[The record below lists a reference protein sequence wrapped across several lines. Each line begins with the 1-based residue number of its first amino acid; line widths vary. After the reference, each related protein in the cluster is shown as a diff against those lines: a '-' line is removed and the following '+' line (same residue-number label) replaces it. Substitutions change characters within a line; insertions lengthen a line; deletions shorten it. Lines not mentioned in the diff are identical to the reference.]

1 MTAAGTHSKNL
12 HHDGLHRAIL
22 AAWRIEQPRLI
33 TSLARMLRDVPLA
46 EDLTQEALIAA
57 LEHWPVT
64 GIPEKPGAWLMAS
77 AKNRALD
84 HLRRKQMLARNHD
97 VIAAALAE
105 EQEAMPDFDTAF
117 DDDIGDEMLRLIFT
131 ACHPL
136 LSREARAALALRMVC
151 GLTTEEI
158 ARAFLQPPA
167 TVAQRIVRAKRALST
182 SGLAYETP
190 RGEEL
195 SARLASVL
203 EVVYLIFNEGYTAA
217 RGEDWLRP
225 QLCNEALRLGRVLTA
240 IAPHEPEAF
249 GLLAL
254 TELYASRTT
263 ARTDAEG
270 EPILLLEQ
278 NRALWDQ
285 LQIRRGM
292 LALARARELGG
303 AQVLGGVMGN
313 YALQAAI
320 IACHAGTAT
329 AGETDWPRIAVLYA
343 ELAALKASPIVEL
356 NRAVAVGVAE
366 GPQAALVIVDRLAD
380 EPALKNYHLL
390 PTVRGDLLSKLGRY
404 EEARAA
410 FDTAAALTSNKREHD
425 LLKRRAAEAAHAATS
440 T

>member
-1 MTAAGTHSKNL
+1 MTAA
-12 HHDGLHRAIL
+12 DAHRAIL
-22 AAWRIEQPRLI
+22 AVWRIEQPRLI

-46 EDLTQEALIAA
+46 EDLTQEALLAA

-64 GIPEKPGAWLMAS
+64 GVPEKPGAWLMAS
-77 AKNRALD
+77 AKHRALD
-84 HLRRKQMLARNHD
+84 HLRRGRMLERKHD
-97 VIAAALAE
+97 IIASDMEE
-105 EQEAMPDFDTAF
+105 EQQAMPDFDSAL

-131 ACHPL
+131 ACHPR

-158 ARAFLQPPA
+158 ARAFLQPAA
-167 TVAQRIVRAKRALST
+167 TIAQRIVRAKRTLSE

-195 SARLASVL
+195 SGRLSTVL

-254 TELYASRTT
+254 MELNASRAA
-263 ARTDAEG
+263 ARTDGAG

-278 NRALWDQ
+278 DRTRWDQ

-292 LALARARELGG
+292 QALGRARELHG
-303 AQVLGGVMGN
+303 ASGF

-320 IACHAGTAT
+320 VSCHAQARM
-329 AGETDWPRIAVLYA
+329 AGDTDWPRIAGLYT
-343 ELAALKASPIVEL
+343 ELASVMRSPVIEL
-356 NRAVAVGVAE
+356 NRAIAVSMAE
-366 GPQAALVIVDRLAD
+366 SPQAGLTIVEGLLG
-380 EPALKNYHLL
+380 EPALKGYHLL
-390 PTVRGDLLSKLGRY
+390 SSVLGDLLYKVGRY

-410 FDTAAALTSNKREHD
+410 FDAAAALASNRREHD
-425 LLKRRAAEAAHAATS
+425 LLRRRATEAANAAMS
-440 T
+440 S